1 MSEDAQEGP
10 APEDEAKSF
19 EENLQ
24 RLDEA
29 VKKLEEGDIPLD
41 ESLQIYEEGI
51 EAFRS
56 CRKMLEEAEG
66 KISKLV
72 ETLEGEL
79 EEEPFEPPE
88 QSG

>member
-1 MSEDAQEGP
+1 MSDDEKQQP
-10 APEDEAKSF
+10 AGDEPPESF

-29 VKKLEEGDIPLD
+29 VKKLEEGNIPLD
-41 ESLQIYEEGI
+41 ESLEVYEEGI
-51 EAFRS
+51 KAFRS

>member
-1 MSEDAQEGP
+1 MSEEEKERP
-10 APEDEAKSF
+10 PEPEKPKSF

-24 RLDEA
+24 RLDQA
-29 VKKLEEGDIPLD
+29 VKRLEEGNIPLD
-41 ESLQIYEEGI
+41 ESLQVYEDGI
-51 EAFRS
+51 KAFRA
-56 CRKMLEEAEG
+56 CRKTLEEAEG
-66 KISKLV
+66 KITKLV